1 MRKLIASLFV
11 VCGLVVYGVTAH
23 SADEKPAKKAGVI
36 EAAAV
41 NLGRPVDFDRDILP
55 IFESSCIACHNIAID
70 EGKLSL
76 EDVESVMKGG
86 KRGPIIVPKQPE
98 KSRLFLY
105 ASHAAKP
112 SMPPMPNKVDAATLT
127 PKQLG
132 LIRQWI
138 LEGATKG
145 MGASRQSVQ
154 WRPLPSTL
162 KSIYS
167 VALSPWGRFAAA
179 GRTNQISVYDLS
191 SKQEVARL
199 VDPALATVEYDGG
212 LMYPGGAA
220 HRDFVNSLAFSPDGN
235 LLASGGYR
243 VVKLWK
249 RVTEPKRFALPLGQ
263 DVTAVAISADG
274 KLAAIA
280 AADKTVRLWNLVD
293 GKPGATLSG
302 HTDRITGLEFWPRA
316 EEQAAVSR
324 LVTTTTA
331 NIATTNRNLA
341 TAKQAA
347 ADFAAHPDPKLDE
360 AATKAKQTQL
370 AAAQTAAEAALKAA
384 GAAATAATTAS
395 AAFDKKA
402 AEQSRLFTVS
412 ADKTV
417 RIWKA
422 SDGSAIAQLQTP
434 AAINDVATNLD
445 GSRFVTAE
453 ADNTLRV
460 WAFPIVETKPADGE
474 KKDPAK
480 PAVVPVSELKGHTK
494 PVTSVDL
501 VFTPGTQ
508 IVSGSTDGTIR
519 TWDLAGAKQIRSMN
533 HGGPVMAVAARADGL
548 RLASVSDN
556 GIGKLWETS
565 NGKQLAE
572 LKSDVKL
579 QRQVTERVEE
589 QAVSKQRVALADAAF
604 KAADKNL
611 KDREA
616 AAKKATDAK
625 TAADKAIADPDKKNK
640 DADAKLKAAK
650 TAQETAAKDLKAA
663 QDAATKSAAERDAAT
678 KKAAADAVTLK
689 ASQAAATVAAKTSAD
704 AEAALKKATDAK
716 AAADKGT
723 DDNAKAAAA
732 KALTDAQAAAKTAA
746 DGLAAAKKAAT
757 DAEAIVK
764 ASTDAKTKADALAK
778 TNDAAAKAAD
788 AKSKASVKPTQAAEK
803 AFAATQVALK
813 KVMDAAAQALRSLNL
828 SQKAIVTAKAQIAE
842 RTKTKDAET
851 ASQKLA
857 DADVVKAQAAEKAV
871 AKPLRTVA
879 FSLDGTQVVTS
890 GDNAA
895 LRSWDA
901 TTGLPLD
908 AYVAHQGPVTAIAFS
923 ATGTIVTGANDKTAS
938 AWSAAPQW
946 KLVGQLGANKENPLD
961 LAASPFINR
970 ILTLDFSSD
979 GKLLATGGGDPSR
992 SGELMIWDVE
1002 KQQLVRTIEDAH
1014 SDTVMGVEFS
1024 RDGRTLV
1031 SGAADKFVKTFDVAT
1046 GKHIR
1051 SYEGHTHHVLD
1062 VSIKG
1067 DESTIIS
1074 AGADNVIK
1082 VWNTETGEQRR
1093 TISTYKK
1100 QVVCVQYIAATDN
1113 FVSCSGDKTVRL
1125 FTAANGSNRRS
1136 FTGGGDFMYAAA
1148 CSRDEAIVLGGGED
1162 GVLRVWNGK
1171 NGQVIAAFEP
1181 PQPVVSD
1188 AAIATAGK

>member
-36 EAAAV
+36 QAAAV
-41 NLGRPVDFDRDILP
+41 NLGRPVDFDGDILP
-55 IFESSCIACHNIAID
+55 ILESKCIACHNIAID

-76 EDVESVMKGG
+76 EDVESILKGG
-86 KRGPIIVPKQPE
+86 KRGPAVVAKQPE
-98 KSRLFLY
+98 KSRLFQF

-112 SMPPMPNKVDAATLT
+112 IMPPMPNKVDAAALT
-127 PKQLG
+127 PKELG

-145 MGASRQSVQ
+145 MGTSRQSVQ

-167 VALSPWGRFAAA
+167 VALSPWSRFAAA

-191 SKQEVARL
+191 SKQEVTRL
-199 VDPALATVEYDGG
+199 VDPALSAIEFDGG

-220 HRDFVNSLAFSPDGN
+220 HRDFVNSLAFSPDGS

-243 VVKLWK
+243 VVKLWQ
-249 RVTEPKRFALPLGQ
+249 RVTAPKQFALSLGQ
-263 DVTAVAISADG
+263 NVTAVAVSADG

-280 AADKTVRLWNLVD
+280 AADKTIRLWNLVD
-293 GKPGATLSG
+293 GKPGATLTG
-302 HTDRITGLEFWPRA
+302 HTDRITGLEFWPRP
-316 EEQAAVSR
+316 EEQAEVGRQVA
-324 LVTTTTA
+324 TTA
-331 NIATTNRNLA
+331 ANVDTATRALA
-341 TAKQAA
+341 SARKAVT
-347 ADFAAHPDPKLDE
+347 DFAAHPDPKLDA
-360 AATKAKQTQL
+360 AATKTKQAQL
-370 AAAQTAAEAALKAA
+370 VAAQSAAETALKAA
-384 GAAATAATTAS
+384 GDAATAATTAS
-395 AAFDKKA
+395 AAFDQKV
-402 AEQSRLFTVS
+402 AEQSRLFSVS

-422 SDGSAIAQLQTP
+422 SDGSALAQLQTP
-434 AAINDVATNLD
+434 AAINDVATNRD

-460 WAFPIVETKPADGE
+460 WAFPIVETKPAEGE
-474 KKDPAK
+474 KKDDAK
-480 PAVVPVSELKGHTK
+480 PVVVPVSELKGHSK

-501 VFTPGTQ
+501 LFTPGTQ
-508 IVSGSTDGTIR
+508 VVSGSIDGTVR
-519 TWDLAGAKQIRSMN
+519 TWDLNTAKQIRSMN
-533 HGGPVMAVAARADGL
+533 HGGPVLSVAARADGQ

-572 LKSDVKL
+572 LKSDVNL
-579 QRQVTERVEE
+579 QRQVTERIEE
-589 QAVSKQRVALADAAF
+589 QSVAKQRVALADTAF

-616 AAKKATDAK
+616 AVKKATDAK
-625 TAADKAIADPDKKNK
+625 TAADKAIADPEKKNK
-640 DADAKLKAAK
+640 AADDKVKATKAA
-650 TAQETAAKDLKAA
+650 QVTAAKDLKDAQAA
-663 QDAATKSAAERDAAT
+663 AAKSVQEADVATKQVAADAAALKTSQAATKVAE
-678 KKAAADAVTLK
+678 KA
-689 ASQAAATVAAKTSAD
+689 SAD
-704 AEAALKKATDAK
+704 AAAAVKKATEQK
-716 AAADKGT
+716 AAADKG
-723 DDNAKAAAA
+723 DDANAKTAAD

-746 DGLAAAKKAAT
+746 DGLAVAKKISI
-757 DAEAIVK
+757 DAEATAK
-764 ASTDAKTKADALAK
+764 ASAAAKTKAAAVVK
-778 TNDAAAKAAD
+778 TNAAAVKAAD
-788 AKSKASVKPTQAAEK
+788 AKNKAAVKPIQAAEK

-813 KVMDAAAQALRSLNL
+813 KAKDTVAQAIRSVNL
-828 SQKAIVTAKAQIAE
+828 SQKAVVSAKSQIAE
-842 RTKTKDAET
+842 RTKTKETEAAYQKQTDAEVT
-851 ASQKLA
+851 
-857 DADVVKAQAAEKAV
+857 KAQATEKTAG
-871 AKPLRTVA
+871 KPLRTVA
-879 FSLDGTQVVTS
+879 FSLDGKQVVTS

-895 LRSWDA
+895 LHFWDG

-908 AYVAHQGPVTAIAFS
+908 AYTAHQGPVTAVAYT
-923 ATGTIVTGANDKTAS
+923 AAGAIVTGSNDKTAS
-938 AWSAAPQW
+938 VWSAAPQW
-946 KLVGQLGANKENPLD
+946 KLIGQLGVSKENPLD
-961 LAASPFINR
+961 LAASPFVNR

-1067 DESTIIS
+1067 DQSTIIS

-1093 TISTYKK
+1093 TITTYKK

-1125 FTAANGSNRRS
+1125 FTAANGRNNRS
-1136 FTGGGDFMYAAA
+1136 FTGGSDFMYAAA
-1148 CSRDEAIVLGGGED
+1148 CSRDETIVLGGGED

-1181 PQPVVSD
+1181 PQPIVTD
-1188 AAIATAGK
+1188 ATVATAGK

>member
-23 SADEKPAKKAGVI
+23 SADEKPAKKADTI

-55 IFESSCIACHNIAID
+55 IFESNCIACHNIAID

-76 EDVESVMKGG
+76 EDVESVLKGG
-86 KRGPIIVPKQPE
+86 KRGPAVVAKQPE
-98 KSRLFLY
+98 KSRLFLF

-112 SMPPMPNKVDAATLT
+112 VMPPLPNKVDAVSLT
-127 PKQLG
+127 PKELG

-145 MGASRQSVQ
+145 MGASQQSVQ
-154 WRPLPSTL
+154 WRPLPSSL

-167 VALSPWGRFAAA
+167 VALSPWSRFAAA
-179 GRTNQISVYDLS
+179 GRTNQISVYDIS
-191 SKQEVARL
+191 SKQEVTRL
-199 VDPALATVEYDGG
+199 IDPALSTVEFDGG

-243 VVKLWK
+243 VVKLWQ
-249 RVTEPKRFALPLGQ
+249 RVTAPKRFALPVGQ

-280 AADKTVRLWNLVD
+280 AADKTIRLWNLVD
-293 GKPGATLSG
+293 GKPGATLTG

-316 EEQAAVSR
+316 EEQAEVSR
-324 LVTTTTA
+324 QVATTTA
-331 NIATTNRNLA
+331 KLGTTTRNLA
-341 TAKQAA
+341 TARQAV
-347 ADFAAHPDPKLDE
+347 ADFAAHPDPKLDK
-360 AATKAKQTQL
+360 AATTARQAQL
-370 AAAQTAAEAALKAA
+370 AAAQVAAEAALKAA
-384 GAAATAATTAS
+384 TDAATAATTTS

-402 AEQSRLFTVS
+402 AEQSRLYSAS

-417 RIWKA
+417 RLWKA
-422 SDGSAIAQLQTP
+422 SDGSALAQLQTP
-434 AAINDVATNLD
+434 AAINDVATNRD
-445 GSRFVTAE
+445 GSQFITAE
-453 ADNTLRV
+453 ADNILRV
-460 WAFPIVETKPADGE
+460 WAFPLVATKPAEGD
-474 KKDPAK
+474 KKDEAK

-501 VFTPGTQ
+501 LFTSGTQ
-508 IVSGSTDGTIR
+508 VVSGSIDGTVR
-519 TWDLAGAKQIRSMN
+519 TWNLSTAKQIRSMN
-533 HGGPVMAVAARADGL
+533 HGGPVLAVAARADGL

-572 LKSDVKL
+572 LKSDVNL

-589 QAVSKQRVALADAAF
+589 QAVAKQRVALADTAF

-616 AAKKATDAK
+616 A
-625 TAADKAIADPDKKNK
+625 
-640 DADAKLKAAK
+640 
-650 TAQETAAKDLKAA
+650 
-663 QDAATKSAAERDAAT
+663 
-678 KKAAADAVTLK
+678 V
-689 ASQAAATVAAKTSAD
+689 
-704 AEAALKKATDAK
+704 KKATDAK
-716 AAADKGT
+716 AAADKAIADPEKKNKAA
-723 DDNAKAAAA
+723 DDKVKTTKTAQETAAEELKVAQDAAKKSVAERDVATKKAAADA
-732 KALTDAQAAAKTAA
+732 ATLKTSQEAIKVAEKTSANAAAAVKKATEQKTAADKGDDANAKTAADKALTDAQAAAKTAT
-746 DGLAAAKKAAT
+746 DGLAAARKTST
-757 DAEAIVK
+757 DAQATAKTSAE
-764 ASTDAKTKADALAK
+764 AKTKADAVAK
-778 TNDAAAKAAD
+778 TNDAAVKAAD

-813 KVMDAAAQALRSLNL
+813 KLKDAAAQALRSLNL
-828 SQKAIVTAKAQIAE
+828 SQKAVVTAKAQIAE
-842 RTKTKDAET
+842 RTKTKEVEA
-851 ASQKLA
+851 AYQKQT
-857 DADVVKAQAAEKAV
+857 DADVTKAQQAEKTA
-871 AKPLRTVA
+871 AKPLRSVA
-879 FSLDGTQVVTS
+879 FSLDGMQVVTS
-890 GDNAA
+890 GDNTA
-895 LRSWDA
+895 LRFWDG
-901 TTGLPLD
+901 TNGLPLD
-908 AYVAHQGPVTAIAFS
+908 AYIAHQGSVTAIAFS
-923 ATGTIVTGANDKTAS
+923 ATGTIVTGSNDKSAS

-946 KLVGQLGANKENPLD
+946 KLIGQLGVSKENPLD
-961 LAASPFINR
+961 LAASPFVNR

-1067 DESTIIS
+1067 DQSTIIS

-1100 QVVCVQYIAATDN
+1100 QVVCVQYIAASDN

-1181 PQPVVSD
+1181 PQPVVTD